1 MKTFYLVRHG
11 ESEANR
17 KGILAGWQD
26 HPLSEKGLKQVA
38 HMAER
43 LKDYPIE
50 AVFTSDLTRAVQ
62 TAEAIC
68 HEIHVTMTKTP
79 DLREIY
85 MGEWEGETFDRLD
98 PNSEQVKS
106 WLRQDMHFCY
116 PGGESVKTVLDR
128 SLAYF
133 EKLLERPETHMVIVG
148 HGMMLSV
155 LMSHVIFKDYLLSYG
170 FQLKNAGITIM
181 HIDDGFRYISLLN
194 G

>member
-26 HPLSEKGLKQVA
+26 HPLSEKGLEQVA

-43 LKDYPIE
+43 LKAYPIE
-50 AVFTSDLTRAVQ
+50 VVFTSDLTRAVQ
-62 TAEAIC
+62 TAESIIQMAPIP
-68 HEIHVTMTKTP
+68 MTQTP
-79 DLREIY
+79 ALREIH
-85 MGEWEGETFDRLD
+85 MGEWEGKTFDDLD
-98 PNSEQVKS
+98 PDSELVKS
-106 WLRQDMHFCY
+106 WLRLDMQFCY
-116 PGGESVKTVLDR
+116 PGGESVKGVLDR
-128 SLAYF
+128 SYAFF
-133 EKLLERPETHMVIVG
+133 EQLLERPESHMVIVG

-170 FQLKNAGITIM
+170 FQLKNAGITIL